1 MDTSTQ
7 PRSAGVPGLL
17 GAARHAWLR
26 HPGWSLAA
34 KGAVAAT
41 LAWFAGTLAPAPLSQ
56 YPYYAPL
63 GAVVAA
69 TGTVVRSIRHSVQS
83 VAAVLAGAFIAR
95 AVDLLP
101 VPDVVK
107 LALVVGLALL
117 CVGARVFG
125 DQGPWVAMAAVFVL
139 IIGDGNPHEYVA
151 AYAGLIL
158 VGASIGIGINLLF
171 PPLPLT
177 PSERALDRLRDGLV
191 EQLEALADWLEN
203 EGPLEPEEWERRRR
217 RLIPVIESAR
227 AAVARSREASRA
239 NRRLQRNRD
248 RVAAQVRRS
257 AALQTAAEAVDEIVR
272 LLVDWESSGRDDLA
286 LGRRLRPA
294 FAATLRHLAAALHSA
309 DAPSVA
315 RLDRSLHE
323 LRDVVRDTQRSSEQD
338 HFVAGALIVTLK
350 RAADA
355 LDQ

>member
-7 PRSAGVPGLL
+7 PRTAAAHGLD
-17 GAARHAWLR
+17 GAVRQAWQR

-41 LAWFAGTLAPAPLSQ
+41 LAWFVGTLAPAPLSN

-69 TGTVVRSIRHSVQS
+69 TGTVVRSIRDSVQS
-83 VAAVLAGAFIAR
+83 VAAILAGAVIAR

-101 VPDVVK
+101 VPDVIKV
-107 LALVVGLALL
+107 AAVVGAALL
-117 CVGARVFG
+117 CVGRRVFG

-139 IIGDGNPHEYVA
+139 IIGDGNPVEFIG

-158 VGASIGIGINLLF
+158 VGAAIGIGTNLLL

-191 EQLEALADWLEN
+191 EQLDALAGWLEN
-203 EGPLEPEEWERRRR
+203 EGPLEPEEWERRRQ
-217 RLIPVIESAR
+217 RLFPVIETAR
-227 AAVARSREASRA
+227 AAVGRSREASRA
-239 NRRLQRNRD
+239 NRRLPRHQD
-248 RVAAQVRRS
+248 WVAAQVRRS
-257 AALQTAAEAVDEIVR
+257 GALQTTAEVVDEVVR
-272 LLVDWESSGRDDLA
+272 LLVDWESSQRDDLA

-294 FAATLRHLAAALHSA
+294 FAATLRHLAAALVS
-309 DAPSVA
+309 DGPT
-315 RLDRSLHE
+315 RSRLHE
-323 LRDVVRDTQRSSEQD
+323 SLEELREVVRSAQRSSDQD
-338 HFVAGALIVTLK
+338 HFVAGALIVTLQ
-350 RAADA
+350 RAADV
-355 LDQ
+355 LDH